1 MKYLDD
7 YDVLMSKRS
16 QLDGLV
22 FLRTLHPGPEGHT
35 GRQQISKV
43 DLWIVPDGWSVL
55 FFRLPSPFT
64 SREENQP
71 FGFYLLST
79 VGSLQVETTVK
90 KKERSL

>member
-35 GRQQISKV
+35 NKSSLRESNYILS
-43 DLWIVPDGWSVL
+43 
-55 FFRLPSPFT
+55 PSGLTLHSSSIINHFHLNPA
-64 SREENQP
+64 
-71 FGFYLLST
+71 LL
-79 VGSLQVETTVK
+79 
-90 KKERSL
+90 RIRI

>member
-35 GRQQISKV
+35 NHQSLPPQSCIIKNQNLNAGCGGVILINSLTGLPFFHEAAGV
-43 DLWIVPDGWSVL
+43 LW
-55 FFRLPSPFT
+55 F
-64 SREENQP
+64 
-71 FGFYLLST
+71 
-79 VGSLQVETTVK
+79 
-90 KKERSL
+90 

>member
-35 GRQQISKV
+35 NKSSLRESNYILS
-43 DLWIVPDGWSVL
+43 
-55 FFRLPSPFT
+55 PSGLTLHSSFKESSIT
-64 SREENQP
+64 STTINP
-71 FGFYLLST
+71 ALL
-79 VGSLQVETTVK
+79 
-90 KKERSL
+90 RIRM

>member
-35 GRQQISKV
+35 NKSSLRESNYILSPSGLTLHSSFKEYR
-43 DLWIVPDGWSVL
+43 
-55 FFRLPSPFT
+55 FFKGKNHQSSIT
-64 SREENQP
+64 STSILH
-71 FGFYLLST
+71 Y
-79 VGSLQVETTVK
+79 
-90 KKERSL
+90 